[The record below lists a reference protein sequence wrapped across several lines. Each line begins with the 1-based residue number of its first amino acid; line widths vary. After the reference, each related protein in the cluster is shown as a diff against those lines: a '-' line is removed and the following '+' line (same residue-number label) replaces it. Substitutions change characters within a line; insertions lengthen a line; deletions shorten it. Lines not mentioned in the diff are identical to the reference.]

1 MLFLQDYE
9 EKLSHLE
16 EELLEGNMEDFD
28 RKILLSRKEL
38 SVLSAYYEQL
48 SDMGETLQ
56 QNAARHQT
64 EQEALLFGLFCEKA
78 GRLYDMVQTLKE
90 YSMQLREMHQTQID
104 IRQNEIMKVLTIV
117 TTLFMP
123 LTLIAGWYGMNFAH
137 MPELTAPGG
146 YEIICVVCLLL
157 IAVEIWIFKKKGWF
171 K

>member
-1 MLFLQDYE
+1 MKKIFPIWKRNCWREIWKILTE
-9 EKLSHLE
+9 
-16 EELLEGNMEDFD
+16 
-28 RKILLSRKEL
+28 KILLSRKEL

-104 IRQNEIMKVLTIV
+104 IRQNEL
-117 TTLFMP
+117 
-123 LTLIAGWYGMNFAH
+123 
-137 MPELTAPGG
+137 
-146 YEIICVVCLLL
+146 
-157 IAVEIWIFKKKGWF
+157 
-171 K
+171 